1 MILWT
6 IQPFSW
12 WTSLKE
18 NGRITVDLATIESDP
33 IAFYE
38 DEFKRAYDWLV
49 EEMKQRLPVPR
60 PYPSAYPIWAWYQ
73 WHGVKRK
80 APDLRTMRHREDV
93 YHDVRIKFEIDDKLV
108 LLSDFESWHYILNDF
123 IIRPEEENFDTED
136 EVLPF
141 TEEEKVKSWNHIF
154 DLDFSCPL
162 EEAIIQ
168 ATFWELKLEQVKE
181 VKEYGKNKML

>member
-6 IQPFSW
+6 IKPFSW

-18 NGRITVDLATIESDP
+18 NGRITGDLAKIKSDP
-33 IAFYE
+33 NNFYE
-38 DEFKRAYDWLV
+38 DQFQQAYGWMI
-49 EEMKQRLPVPR
+49 EQMKQRLPVQP
-60 PYPSAYPIWAWYQ
+60 PNPSAYPIWAWYQ
-73 WHGVKRK
+73 RSNAKKRR
-80 APDLRTMRHREDV
+80 PDLRSYRHKA
-93 YHDVRIKFEIDDKLV
+93 YGHHTRIKFEIDDKLV
-108 LLSDFESWHYILNDF
+108 LLSDFETWHYILNDF

-141 TEEEKVKSWNHIF
+141 TEEEKVKSWDHIF

-162 EEAIIQ
+162 EEAVIQ

-181 VKEYGKNKML
+181 VKEFGKNKML